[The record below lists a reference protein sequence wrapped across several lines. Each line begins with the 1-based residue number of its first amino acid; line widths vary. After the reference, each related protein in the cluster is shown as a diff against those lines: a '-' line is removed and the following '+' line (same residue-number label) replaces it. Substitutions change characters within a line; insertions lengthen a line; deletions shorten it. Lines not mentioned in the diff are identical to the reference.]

1 MPLLVKERK
10 DTMRKIRAMKPYCAG
25 MFIFMA
31 LIAYCIYCL
40 CSSDFIFAEIT
51 QINPLHNIRQPLMSD
66 ASDNIGI
73 SFTYSYNGQEFKEDS
88 EMIRFGAHIGQ
99 QIMIPVNKS
108 SGEYMPDASAVVL
121 ILIVGIVAVAIY
133 STLFI
138 IDCIEEKLRA
148 VS

>member
-10 DTMRKIRAMKPYCAG
+10 DMVRKIRAMKPYCAG

-73 SFTYSYNGQEFKEDS
+73 SFTYSYNGQEFKENS
-88 EMIRFGAHIGQ
+88 EMVRFGAQVGR
-99 QIMIPVNKS
+99 QIMIPVNKY
-108 SGEYMPDASAVVL
+108 SGKYMPDASSVVL
-121 ILIVGIVAVAIY
+121 FLIVGVTAVLIY

-138 IDCIEEKLRA
+138 IDYIEEKLRMN
-148 VS
+148 S

>member
-1 MPLLVKERK
+1 MHLLVKERK
-10 DTMRKIRAMKPYCAG
+10 DVMKKIRAMRPYYAG
-25 MFIFMA
+25 ILIFMA
-31 LIAYCIYCL
+31 LIAYCVYCL
-40 CSSDFIFAEIT
+40 CSSDFISAEIT
-51 QINPLHNIRQPLMSD
+51 QINSLHNIRQPLMSD

>member
-1 MPLLVKERK
+1 
-10 DTMRKIRAMKPYCAG
+10 
-25 MFIFMA
+25 
-31 LIAYCIYCL
+31 
-40 CSSDFIFAEIT
+40 
-51 QINPLHNIRQPLMSD
+51 MSD